1 MLKLQFTAFSWTQT
15 KFVNNFI
22 LFCKML
28 IKIYRY
34 IYIFLDAEKKKNVV
48 IFDDSDDD
56 LDMDQ
61 EKREENK
68 ETEEQCVK
76 NSEKNANGDE
86 LGKDE
91 DKTAAEKEK
100 TGNNSN
106 ISIKQPESNNPE
118 EALKSQ
124 QTLVDYL
131 KVCT

>member
-1 MLKLQFTAFSWTQT
+1 
-15 KFVNNFI
+15 
-22 LFCKML
+22 
-28 IKIYRY
+28 
-34 IYIFLDAEKKKNVV
+34 
-48 IFDDSDDD
+48 
-56 LDMDQ
+56 MDQ

-68 ETEEQCVK
+68 ENEEQCVK

-100 TGNNSN
+100 TGNNSD
-106 ISIKQPESNNPE
+106 ISIKQLESNNPE

-131 KVCT
+131 KVCTWYRICVSEYQ